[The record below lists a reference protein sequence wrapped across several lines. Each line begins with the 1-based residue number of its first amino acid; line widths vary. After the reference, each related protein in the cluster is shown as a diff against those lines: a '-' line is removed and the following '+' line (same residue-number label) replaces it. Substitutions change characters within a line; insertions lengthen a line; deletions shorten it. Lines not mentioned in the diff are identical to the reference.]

1 MRLSHYFLKP
11 RKDAPSDATLISHK
25 LMIKSSMIKQTTSG
39 IYAWLPLGLKVLKKI
54 EDIIRKFHN
63 LYGCQELLMPTIQS
77 SSIWKKSERY
87 NDYGPEMLKFRDR
100 NKKELLYG
108 PTNEEL
114 ITEIFKEYIN
124 SYKDLPKNLY
134 QIQWKFR
141 DEIRPRYGV
150 MRCREFLMKD
160 NYSFDISKN
169 DAEKSYDNMFKC
181 YLEIFNEIGINVIP
195 VKADSGAMGGD
206 LSHEFHLISKSGDT
220 DIYYDKKIGDING
233 LNARNSFKL
242 LRNLYSVT
250 KDEYKKKQDLDAS
263 KLIKTKGIEIGH
275 IFYFGTKYSDKL
287 DAYVLNEKGEVF
299 ETGGDPK
306 IVIGS
311 LYNNG
316 KSLMND
322 FKHRFNTKELNIE
335 ISNDIKSVIWRK
347 LMYICALSG
356 IMCLFR
362 QPLAN
367 ILSDNKG
374 RKILLEIITET
385 YNVAIADNAVISKE
399 EINNVFYELDTNRE
413 NSISSMYE
421 DLKKSNSIEVDA
433 LNTYVSNKAN
443 IFHIDTPMNDLI
455 SSVLEVYMIYR

>member
-195 VKADSGAMGGD
+195 VKADPGAMGGD

-250 KDEYKKKQDLDAS
+250 KDEHKKKQDLDAS

-275 IFYFGTKYSDKL
+275 IFYFGTKYSDKF
-287 DAYVLNEKGEVF
+287 DAYVLNEKGQKINVEMGSYGIGISRLVAAII
-299 ETGGDPK
+299 ESSHDEKGIIWPK
-306 IVIGS
+306 NISPFNVGLIN
-311 LYNNG
+311 LNN
-316 KSLMND
+316 KN
-322 FKHRFNTKELNIE
+322 KELIRISDKLYDYLKKNNIDVLYDDTNE
-335 ISNDIKSVIWRK
+335 RPGEK
-347 LMYICALSG
+347 
-356 IMCLFR
+356 F
-362 QPLAN
+362 AN
-367 ILSDNKG
+367 IDLIGVPSQIILGENSLKENSVEIKN
-374 RKILLEIITET
+374 RKTKKIIKIKTKNMNEII
-385 YNVAIADNAVISKE
+385 
-399 EINNVFYELDTNRE
+399 
-413 NSISSMYE
+413 
-421 DLKKSNSIEVDA
+421 KKI
-433 LNTYVSNKAN
+433 
-443 IFHIDTPMNDLI
+443 
-455 SSVLEVYMIYR
+455 

>member
-287 DAYVLNEKGEVF
+287 DAYVLNEKGQKINVEMGSYGIGISRLVAAII
-299 ETGGDPK
+299 ESSHDEKGIIWPK
-306 IVIGS
+306 NISPFNVGLIN
-311 LYNNG
+311 LNN
-316 KSLMND
+316 KN
-322 FKHRFNTKELNIE
+322 KELIRIADKLYDYLKKNNIDVLYDDTNE
-335 ISNDIKSVIWRK
+335 RPGEK
-347 LMYICALSG
+347 
-356 IMCLFR
+356 F
-362 QPLAN
+362 AN
-367 ILSDNKG
+367 IDLIGVPSQIILGENSLKENSVEIKN
-374 RKILLEIITET
+374 RKTKKIIKIKTKNMNEII
-385 YNVAIADNAVISKE
+385 
-399 EINNVFYELDTNRE
+399 
-413 NSISSMYE
+413 
-421 DLKKSNSIEVDA
+421 KKI
-433 LNTYVSNKAN
+433 
-443 IFHIDTPMNDLI
+443 
-455 SSVLEVYMIYR
+455 

>member
-233 LNARNSFKL
+233 LNTKNSFKL

-287 DAYVLNEKGEVF
+287 DAYVLNEKGQKINVEMGSYGIGISRLVAAII
-299 ETGGDPK
+299 ESSHDEKGIIWPK
-306 IVIGS
+306 NISPFNVGLIN
-311 LYNNG
+311 LNN
-316 KSLMND
+316 KN
-322 FKHRFNTKELNIE
+322 KELIRISDKLYDYLKKNNIDVLYDDTNE
-335 ISNDIKSVIWRK
+335 RPGEK
-347 LMYICALSG
+347 
-356 IMCLFR
+356 F
-362 QPLAN
+362 AN
-367 ILSDNKG
+367 IDLIGLPSQIILGENSLKENSVEIKN
-374 RKILLEIITET
+374 RKTKKIIKIKTKNMNEII
-385 YNVAIADNAVISKE
+385 
-399 EINNVFYELDTNRE
+399 
-413 NSISSMYE
+413 
-421 DLKKSNSIEVDA
+421 KKI
-433 LNTYVSNKAN
+433 
-443 IFHIDTPMNDLI
+443 
-455 SSVLEVYMIYR
+455 

>member
-195 VKADSGAMGGD
+195 VKADPGAMGGD

-287 DAYVLNEKGEVF
+287 DAYVLNEKGEKINV
-299 ETGGDPK
+299 EMGSYGIGISRLVAAIIESSHDEKGIIWPK
-306 IVIGS
+306 NISPFNVGLIN
-311 LYNNG
+311 LNN
-316 KSLMND
+316 KN
-322 FKHRFNTKELNIE
+322 KELIRIADKLYDYLKKNNIDVLYDDTNE
-335 ISNDIKSVIWRK
+335 RPGEK
-347 LMYICALSG
+347 
-356 IMCLFR
+356 F
-362 QPLAN
+362 AN
-367 ILSDNKG
+367 IDLIGVPSQIILGENSLKENSVEIKN
-374 RKILLEIITET
+374 RKTKKIIKIKIKNMNEII
-385 YNVAIADNAVISKE
+385 
-399 EINNVFYELDTNRE
+399 
-413 NSISSMYE
+413 
-421 DLKKSNSIEVDA
+421 KKI
-433 LNTYVSNKAN
+433 
-443 IFHIDTPMNDLI
+443 
-455 SSVLEVYMIYR
+455 

>member
-195 VKADSGAMGGD
+195 VKADPGAMGGD

-287 DAYVLNEKGEVF
+287 DAYVLNEKGQKINVEMGSYGIGISRLVAAII
-299 ETGGDPK
+299 ESSHDEKGIIWPK
-306 IVIGS
+306 NISPFNVGLIN
-311 LYNNG
+311 LNN
-316 KSLMND
+316 KN
-322 FKHRFNTKELNIE
+322 KELIRISDKLYDYLKKNNIDVLYDDTNE
-335 ISNDIKSVIWRK
+335 RPGEK
-347 LMYICALSG
+347 
-356 IMCLFR
+356 F
-362 QPLAN
+362 AN
-367 ILSDNKG
+367 IDLIGVPSQIILGENSLKENSVEIKN
-374 RKILLEIITET
+374 RKTKKIIKIKIKNMNEII
-385 YNVAIADNAVISKE
+385 
-399 EINNVFYELDTNRE
+399 
-413 NSISSMYE
+413 
-421 DLKKSNSIEVDA
+421 KKI
-433 LNTYVSNKAN
+433 
-443 IFHIDTPMNDLI
+443 
-455 SSVLEVYMIYR
+455 

>member
-195 VKADSGAMGGD
+195 VKADPGAMGGD

-233 LNARNSFKL
+233 LNTKNSFKL

-287 DAYVLNEKGEVF
+287 DAYVLNEKGQKINVEMGSYGIGISRLVAAII
-299 ETGGDPK
+299 ESSHDEKGIIWPK
-306 IVIGS
+306 NISPFNVGLIN
-311 LYNNG
+311 LNN
-316 KSLMND
+316 KN
-322 FKHRFNTKELNIE
+322 KELIRIADKLYDYLKKNNIDVLYDDTNE
-335 ISNDIKSVIWRK
+335 RPGEK
-347 LMYICALSG
+347 
-356 IMCLFR
+356 F
-362 QPLAN
+362 AN
-367 ILSDNKG
+367 IDLIGVPTQIILGENSLKENSVEIKN
-374 RKILLEIITET
+374 RKTKKIIKIKIKNMNEII
-385 YNVAIADNAVISKE
+385 
-399 EINNVFYELDTNRE
+399 
-413 NSISSMYE
+413 
-421 DLKKSNSIEVDA
+421 KKI
-433 LNTYVSNKAN
+433 
-443 IFHIDTPMNDLI
+443 
-455 SSVLEVYMIYR
+455 

>member
-195 VKADSGAMGGD
+195 VKADPGAMGGD

-220 DIYYDKKIGDING
+220 DIYYDKSIGNINS
-233 LNARNSFKL
+233 LNTKNSFKL

-287 DAYVLNEKGEVF
+287 DAYVLNEKGQKINVEMGSYGIGISRLVAAII
-299 ETGGDPK
+299 ESSHDEKGIIWPK
-306 IVIGS
+306 NISPFNVGLIN
-311 LYNNG
+311 LNNR
-316 KSLMND
+316 N
-322 FKHRFNTKELNIE
+322 KELIRIADKLYDYLKKNNIDVLYDDTNE
-335 ISNDIKSVIWRK
+335 RPGEK
-347 LMYICALSG
+347 
-356 IMCLFR
+356 F
-362 QPLAN
+362 AN
-367 ILSDNKG
+367 IDLIGVPSQIILGENSLKENSVEIKN
-374 RKILLEIITET
+374 RKTKKIIKIKTKNMNEII
-385 YNVAIADNAVISKE
+385 
-399 EINNVFYELDTNRE
+399 
-413 NSISSMYE
+413 
-421 DLKKSNSIEVDA
+421 KKI
-433 LNTYVSNKAN
+433 
-443 IFHIDTPMNDLI
+443 
-455 SSVLEVYMIYR
+455 

>member
-287 DAYVLNEKGEVF
+287 DAYVLNEKGEKINV
-299 ETGGDPK
+299 EMGSYGIGISRLVAAIIESSHDEKGIIWPK
-306 IVIGS
+306 NISPFNVGLIN
-311 LYNNG
+311 LNN
-316 KSLMND
+316 KN
-322 FKHRFNTKELNIE
+322 KELIRIADKLYDYLKKNNIDVLYDDTNE
-335 ISNDIKSVIWRK
+335 RPGEK
-347 LMYICALSG
+347 
-356 IMCLFR
+356 F
-362 QPLAN
+362 AN
-367 ILSDNKG
+367 IDLIGVPSQIILGENSLKENSVEIKN
-374 RKILLEIITET
+374 RKTKKIIKIKTKNMNEII
-385 YNVAIADNAVISKE
+385 
-399 EINNVFYELDTNRE
+399 
-413 NSISSMYE
+413 
-421 DLKKSNSIEVDA
+421 KKI
-433 LNTYVSNKAN
+433 
-443 IFHIDTPMNDLI
+443 
-455 SSVLEVYMIYR
+455 

>member
-220 DIYYDKKIGDING
+220 DIYYDKKIGDINS
-233 LNARNSFKL
+233 LNTKNSFKL

-287 DAYVLNEKGEVF
+287 DAYVLNEKGEKINV
-299 ETGGDPK
+299 EMGSYGIGISRLVAAIIESSHDEKGIIWPK
-306 IVIGS
+306 NISPFNVGLIN
-311 LYNNG
+311 LNN
-316 KSLMND
+316 KN
-322 FKHRFNTKELNIE
+322 KELIRISDKLYDYLKKNNIDVLYDDTNE
-335 ISNDIKSVIWRK
+335 RPGEK
-347 LMYICALSG
+347 
-356 IMCLFR
+356 F
-362 QPLAN
+362 AN
-367 ILSDNKG
+367 IDLIGVPSQIILGENSLKENSVEIKN
-374 RKILLEIITET
+374 RKTKKIIKIKTKNMNEII
-385 YNVAIADNAVISKE
+385 
-399 EINNVFYELDTNRE
+399 
-413 NSISSMYE
+413 
-421 DLKKSNSIEVDA
+421 KKI
-433 LNTYVSNKAN
+433 
-443 IFHIDTPMNDLI
+443 
-455 SSVLEVYMIYR
+455 

>member
-195 VKADSGAMGGD
+195 VKADPGAMGGD

-220 DIYYDKKIGDING
+220 DIYYDKKIGDINS
-233 LNARNSFKL
+233 LNTKNSFKL

-287 DAYVLNEKGEVF
+287 DAYVLNEKGQKINVEMGSYGIGISRLVAAII
-299 ETGGDPK
+299 ESSHDEKGIIWPK
-306 IVIGS
+306 NISPFNVGLIN
-311 LYNNG
+311 LNN
-316 KSLMND
+316 KN
-322 FKHRFNTKELNIE
+322 KELIRISDKLYDYLKKNNIDVLYDDTNE
-335 ISNDIKSVIWRK
+335 RPGEK
-347 LMYICALSG
+347 
-356 IMCLFR
+356 F
-362 QPLAN
+362 AN
-367 ILSDNKG
+367 IDLIGVPSQIILGENSLKENSVEIKN
-374 RKILLEIITET
+374 RKTKKIIKIKTKNMNEII
-385 YNVAIADNAVISKE
+385 
-399 EINNVFYELDTNRE
+399 
-413 NSISSMYE
+413 
-421 DLKKSNSIEVDA
+421 KKI
-433 LNTYVSNKAN
+433 
-443 IFHIDTPMNDLI
+443 
-455 SSVLEVYMIYR
+455 

>member
-220 DIYYDKKIGDING
+220 DIYYDKKIGDINS
-233 LNARNSFKL
+233 LNTKNSFKL

-250 KDEYKKKQDLDAS
+250 KNEYKKKQDLDAS

-287 DAYVLNEKGEVF
+287 DAYVLNEKGQKINVEMGSYGIGISRLVAAII
-299 ETGGDPK
+299 ESSHDEKGIIWPK
-306 IVIGS
+306 NISPFNVGLIN
-311 LYNNG
+311 LNN
-316 KSLMND
+316 KN
-322 FKHRFNTKELNIE
+322 KELIRIADKLYDYLKKNNIDVLYDDTNE
-335 ISNDIKSVIWRK
+335 RPGEK
-347 LMYICALSG
+347 
-356 IMCLFR
+356 F
-362 QPLAN
+362 AN
-367 ILSDNKG
+367 IDLIGVPSQIILGENSLKENSVEIKN
-374 RKILLEIITET
+374 RKTKKIIKIKTKNMNEII
-385 YNVAIADNAVISKE
+385 
-399 EINNVFYELDTNRE
+399 
-413 NSISSMYE
+413 
-421 DLKKSNSIEVDA
+421 KKI
-433 LNTYVSNKAN
+433 
-443 IFHIDTPMNDLI
+443 
-455 SSVLEVYMIYR
+455 

>member
-195 VKADSGAMGGD
+195 VKADPGAMGGD

-220 DIYYDKKIGDING
+220 DIYYDKKIGDINS
-233 LNARNSFKL
+233 LNTKNSFKL

-287 DAYVLNEKGEVF
+287 DAYVLNEKGQKINVEMGSYGIGISRLVAAII
-299 ETGGDPK
+299 ESSHDEKGIIWPK
-306 IVIGS
+306 NISPFNVGLIN
-311 LYNNG
+311 LNNR
-316 KSLMND
+316 N
-322 FKHRFNTKELNIE
+322 KELIRIADKLYDYLKKNNIDVLYDDTNE
-335 ISNDIKSVIWRK
+335 RPGEK
-347 LMYICALSG
+347 
-356 IMCLFR
+356 F
-362 QPLAN
+362 AN
-367 ILSDNKG
+367 IDLIGVPSQIILGENSLKENSVEIKN
-374 RKILLEIITET
+374 RKTKKIIKIKTKNMNEII
-385 YNVAIADNAVISKE
+385 
-399 EINNVFYELDTNRE
+399 
-413 NSISSMYE
+413 
-421 DLKKSNSIEVDA
+421 KKI
-433 LNTYVSNKAN
+433 
-443 IFHIDTPMNDLI
+443 
-455 SSVLEVYMIYR
+455 

>member
-195 VKADSGAMGGD
+195 VKADPGAMGGD

-233 LNARNSFKL
+233 LNTRNSFKL

-287 DAYVLNEKGEVF
+287 DAYVLNEKGQKINVEMGSYGIGISRLVAAII
-299 ETGGDPK
+299 ESSHDEKGIIWPK
-306 IVIGS
+306 NISPFNVGLIN
-311 LYNNG
+311 LNN
-316 KSLMND
+316 KN
-322 FKHRFNTKELNIE
+322 KELIRIADKLYDYLKKNNIDVLYDDTNE
-335 ISNDIKSVIWRK
+335 RPGEK
-347 LMYICALSG
+347 
-356 IMCLFR
+356 F
-362 QPLAN
+362 AN
-367 ILSDNKG
+367 IDLIGVPSQIILGENSLKENSVEIKN
-374 RKILLEIITET
+374 RKTKKIIKIKIKNMNEII
-385 YNVAIADNAVISKE
+385 
-399 EINNVFYELDTNRE
+399 
-413 NSISSMYE
+413 
-421 DLKKSNSIEVDA
+421 KKI
-433 LNTYVSNKAN
+433 
-443 IFHIDTPMNDLI
+443 
-455 SSVLEVYMIYR
+455 

>member
-287 DAYVLNEKGEVF
+287 DAYVLNEKGQKINVEMGSYGIGISRLVAAII
-299 ETGGDPK
+299 ESSHDEKGIIWPK
-306 IVIGS
+306 NISPFNVGLIN
-311 LYNNG
+311 LNN
-316 KSLMND
+316 KN
-322 FKHRFNTKELNIE
+322 KELIRIADKLYDYLKKNNIDVLYDDTNE
-335 ISNDIKSVIWRK
+335 RPGEK
-347 LMYICALSG
+347 
-356 IMCLFR
+356 F
-362 QPLAN
+362 AN
-367 ILSDNKG
+367 IDLIGVPSQIILGENSLKENSVEIKN
-374 RKILLEIITET
+374 RKTKKIIKIKIKNMNEII
-385 YNVAIADNAVISKE
+385 
-399 EINNVFYELDTNRE
+399 
-413 NSISSMYE
+413 
-421 DLKKSNSIEVDA
+421 KKI
-433 LNTYVSNKAN
+433 
-443 IFHIDTPMNDLI
+443 
-455 SSVLEVYMIYR
+455 